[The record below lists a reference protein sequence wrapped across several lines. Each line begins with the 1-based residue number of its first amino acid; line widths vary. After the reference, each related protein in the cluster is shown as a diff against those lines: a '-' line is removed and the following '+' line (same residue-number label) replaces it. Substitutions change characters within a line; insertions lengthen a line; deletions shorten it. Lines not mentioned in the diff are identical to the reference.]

1 MFVFDIECMNLINL
15 SNIDTMGVFEAQTG
29 TWEIRAY
36 GEHGSWILGTFKTKQ
51 DAQVELVRLS
61 DYLSGDREVRDE
73 RAILKALERLND
85 DGK

>member
-29 TWEIRAY
+29 AWEIRAY
-36 GEHGSWILGTFKTKQ
+36 GEHGSWILGTFKTKME
-51 DAQVELVRLS
+51 AQARLVIFS
-61 DYLSGDREVRDE
+61 DYLNGETKVRSE
-73 RAILKALERLND
+73 KTIITALERLND